1 MSIYENNLRITSFTE
16 TSSVGGSYL
25 IPIVDVSDTTMSST
39 GTTKKIT
46 YSSLFGQID
55 TDLDLAIVAKT
66 GQYSDLGGKPVAG
79 VDFLTPTSDGSGLT
93 NVNASTV
100 KNFGLS
106 GYAGTI
112 GKPLSGF
119 PSSAVL
125 SVYAN
130 DFYGNFHGNGS
141 DLSSVSAEV
150 AYNVA
155 PSGLSAY
162 QGTIGSAT
170 TDSSVKFHG
179 SFFGDASGLYNLPTS
194 GAGSGF
200 IYKLSLGGTSI
211 YPDLNNNDA
220 DYSTYSFLG
229 NGLNNILIG
238 SKSFIGAGEG
248 NILSSV
254 NYAVIVNGV
263 NNGSDSNYI
272 FIGNGSNNQII
283 GSPYAGILNGENNLI
298 ENKPNTFII
307 GSNITAPLSNY
318 TYFNNVSSQGTVAS
332 NYIQSNGGFIDGDL
346 TISGSITALGSATYQ
361 NTVFTTTSA
370 LSIINTGQ
378 FGPALYV
385 EQAGGFGDVAS
396 FYDADGIEVLHVGNG
411 LYPDGEGLTHETGI
425 VGIMTSA
432 PNKTLTVS
440 GEISASSHIYTGGI
454 LYTSGHSSL
463 EWDSVYNTVSS
474 SSATWDLV
482 ITLSGQIDDAY
493 NTLSSNS
500 GRWED
505 SYNAL
510 VSTSSNWDDSY
521 LNLAANSGKW
531 EDSYNTLTTT
541 SGIWD
546 TAYNTLTSTSGIW
559 DSSYNTLTST
569 SSNWDTS
576 YNTLT
581 STSGIWDS
589 SYTTLTTYSGNWESV
604 FDTVQSLSTNWDQV
618 YFDVLSSR
626 DDWYSVYNTVNS
638 TSSYWN
644 NIYNIF
650 GNVSGKYESTYTT
663 LCTNSA
669 YWDFI
674 ADVVDVNYTDWNQ
687 AYIVSHDQNTDAGTV
702 SASFKINLNG
712 INGITLSS
720 VGSQLGI
727 LNLGAT
733 NLIDVRVK
741 DLILEGGVKS
751 TGGKNY
757 SSGWESTYT
766 TVSSYSAAWS
776 GGSTSLVAESADWES
791 CYNTV
796 STNSANW
803 NSTYSVVTAA
813 SAKWATTTTRL
824 TAEIGDN
831 SSTYFV
837 VSHNLGTGYVLVQVY
852 NNSTKEIVYPT
863 IKYVNN
869 NQIGLTFNY
878 VIPSASH
885 TVLIVG

>member
-79 VDFLTPTSDGSGLT
+79 VDFLTPTGDGSGLT

-100 KNFGLS
+100 RNFGLS

-112 GKPLSGF
+112 GKPLAGF

-141 DLSSVSAEV
+141 NLSSVSAEV
-150 AYNVA
+150 AYSVA

-179 SFFGDASGLYNLPTS
+179 SFFGDASGLYNIPTS
-194 GAGSGF
+194 GAGAGF

-298 ENKPNTFII
+298 QNKPNTFII

-332 NYIQSNGGFIDGDL
+332 NYIQSKGGFIDGDL
-346 TISGSITALGSATYQ
+346 TISGNVTALGSATYQ

-385 EQAGGFGDVAS
+385 EQNGGFGDVAS
-396 FYDADGIEVLHVGNG
+396 FYDADGVEVLHVGNG

-454 LYTSGHSSL
+454 LYTSGHSSS

-482 ITLSGQIDDAY
+482 IPLSGKINDVY

-500 GRWED
+500 GE
-505 SYNAL
+505 
-510 VSTSSNWDDSY
+510 
-521 LNLAANSGKW
+521 W

-541 SGIWD
+541 SANWD
-546 TAYNTLTSTSGIW
+546 EAYNTLTTTSANWDEAYNTLTSTSAIW
-559 DSSYNTLTST
+559 DSSYNTLTSTSSNWDTSYNTLTST

-589 SYTTLTTYSGNWESV
+589 SYTTLTTYSGDWKSV
-604 FDTVQSLSTNWDQV
+604 FDDVQSLSSNWDQV

-638 TSSYWN
+638 TSSYWSD
-644 NIYNIF
+644 IYNIF

-663 LCTNSA
+663 VCANSA

-687 AYIVSHDQNTDAGTV
+687 AYIVSHDQNTDYGTI
-702 SASFKINLNG
+702 SASFKINFNS

-720 VGSQLGI
+720 VSSQLGV
-727 LNLGAT
+727 LNRDAT

-741 DLILEGGVKS
+741 DIILEGDVKS

-757 SSGWESTYT
+757 SSGWE
-766 TVSSYSAAWS
+766 
-776 GGSTSLVAESADWES
+776 
-791 CYNTV
+791 
-796 STNSANW
+796 
-803 NSTYSVVTAA
+803 STYSVVTAA

-831 SSTYFV
+831 YSTYFV

-852 NNSTKEIVYPT
+852 NNSTKEVVYPT
-863 IKYVNN
+863 TKYVNN
-869 NQIGLTFNY
+869 NEIGLTFSY
-878 VIPSASH
+878 AIPSASH